1 MSFTSYEEQ
10 LQYLTKESS
19 TRYRTDVGF
28 VPNMKVPGYV
38 LVKDELEHLL
48 LEELRQ
54 SIEGSKGGGG
64 FLPALKQIANVAALP

>member
-1 MSFTSYEEQ
+1 MMFVEKAQFLTAAYCRICSALDSRVQALSFTSYEEQ

-19 TRYRTDVGF
+19 MRYRTDVGF

-48 LEELRQ
+48 LE
-54 SIEGSKGGGG
+54 
-64 FLPALKQIANVAALP
+64 N